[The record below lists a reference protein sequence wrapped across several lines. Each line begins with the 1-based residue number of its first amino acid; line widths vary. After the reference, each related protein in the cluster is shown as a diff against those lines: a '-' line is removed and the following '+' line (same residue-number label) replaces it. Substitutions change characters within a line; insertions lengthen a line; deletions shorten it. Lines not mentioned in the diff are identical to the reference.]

1 MSTMQNSSG
10 EAVQPSPVMLLREL
24 VGGMRVTQ
32 LIYVAAK
39 LGIAALLKDGS
50 KSVDELASNV
60 GAHPRALYRVLR
72 ALASIGIFAE
82 VGNRQF
88 ELTAL
93 GEPLQDQVPGS
104 VRAMAI
110 MYGEEGFWKPWGDL
124 LNGVKTGDTA
134 FNRVFGMSR
143 LEYRERNA
151 EAGTNFNKMMA
162 AATVRTANTVI
173 EAYDFSGVKRVID
186 LAGGRGALIA
196 AILKKHPHVQGVLT
210 DLPHV
215 ANEAKAFIELERLE
229 DRCEIIGGDFFK
241 SVPSGADI
249 YILKSI
255 IQDVEDDGVITI
267 LKNCRRAMGNH
278 ARLLIV
284 DWIMPSHGQPSPANV
299 YDVQMMVIGGGL
311 LRTELEFGTLVEK
324 GGFKLNRVL
333 PTRSELSI
341 IEGVP
346 V

>member
-1 MSTMQNSSG
+1 MSAMQNSSG
-10 EAVQPSPVMLLREL
+10 EAVQPSLVMLLREL
-24 VGGMRVTQ
+24 MSGMRVTQ

-39 LGIAALLKDGS
+39 LGIADLLKDGS
-50 KSVDELASNV
+50 KSVDELASKV

-72 ALASIGIFAE
+72 ALASMGIFAE
-82 VGNRQF
+82 VGDRKF

-93 GEPLQDQVPGS
+93 AEPLQDQVPGS

-124 LNGVKTGDTA
+124 LNCVKTGDTA

-143 LEYRERNA
+143 LEYRARNA
-151 EAGTNFNKMMA
+151 EAGTNFNKMMSA
-162 AATVRTANTVI
+162 STVRTANAVI
-173 EAYDFSGVKRVID
+173 EAYDFSGVKTVID

-196 AILKKHPHVQGVLT
+196 AILKRHPHVQGVLT

-215 ANEAKAFIELERLE
+215 ANEAKAFIESERLK
-229 DRCEIIGGDFFK
+229 DRCEIIGGDNFE
-241 SVPSGADI
+241 SIPSGGDI

-255 IQDVEDDGVITI
+255 IQDEQDDGVVAL

-284 DWIMPSHGQPSPANV
+284 DWILPSHGSPSPANM
-299 YDVQMMVIGGGL
+299 YDIIQMVIGGGL
-311 LRTELEFGTLVEK
+311 LRTEEEFGALFEK
-324 GGFKLNRVL
+324 AGFKLNRVL

>member
-10 EAVQPSPVMLLREL
+10 EAIQPSPVMLLREL
-24 VGGMRVTQ
+24 MSGMRVTQ

-39 LGIAALLKDGS
+39 LGIADLLKDGS
-50 KSVDELASNV
+50 KSIDELASKV

-82 VGNRQF
+82 VGDRQF

-93 GEPLQDQVPGS
+93 AEPLQDRVPGS
-104 VRAMAI
+104 MRARAI
-110 MYGEEGFWKPWGDL
+110 LFGEEVRWKPWGDL
-124 LNGVKTGDTA
+124 LNCVKTGDTP
-134 FNRVFGMSR
+134 FNRVFGMR
-143 LEYRERNA
+143 PWEYRSKNA
-151 EAGTNFNKMMA
+151 EAGTNFNKNMA
-162 AATVRTANTVI
+162 AATVRTANAVI
-173 EAYDFSGVKRVID
+173 EAYDFSGVNKVVD

-196 AILKKHPHVQGVLT
+196 AILKRFPHVKGVLT
-210 DLPHV
+210 DLPNV
-215 ANEAKAFIELERLE
+215 ANEAKAFIETAGLE
-229 DRCEIIGGDFFK
+229 DRCEIVSGDYFE
-241 SVPSGADI
+241 SVPPGGDI
-249 YILKSI
+249 YILKSVI
-255 IQDVEDDGVITI
+255 EDEQDDGAVDL

-284 DWIMPSHGQPSPANV
+284 DTIMSPHGSPSPANV
-299 YDVQMMVIGGGL
+299 YDVHMLVIAGGL
-311 LRTELEFGTLVEK
+311 LRTEEEFGALFEK
-324 GGFKLNRVL
+324 AGFKVNRIL

>member
-1 MSTMQNSSG
+1 MKNSSG
-10 EAVQPSPVMLLREL
+10 EAVHPSPAVVLREL
-24 VGGMRVTQ
+24 MSGMRVTQ

-39 LGIAALLKDGS
+39 LGIADLLKDGS
-50 KSVDELASNV
+50 KSIDKLASKV

-72 ALASIGIFAE
+72 ALASMGIFAE
-82 VGNRQF
+82 VGDRKF

-93 GEPLQDQVPGS
+93 AEPLQDRVPGS
-104 VRAMAI
+104 VRARAI
-110 MYGEEGFWKPWGDL
+110 LNGAEVYWKPWGDL
-124 LNGVKTGDTA
+124 LNCVKTGDA
-134 FNRVFGMSR
+134 PFNRVFGMSFW
-143 LEYRERNA
+143 EYLTRNA
-151 EAGTNFNKMMA
+151 EAGTIFNKSMS
-162 AATVRTANTVI
+162 ANTEQSANAVD
-173 EAYDFSGVKRVID
+173 EAYDFSGVNRVID
-186 LAGGRGALIA
+186 LAGGRGTLIA
-196 AILKKHPHVQGVLT
+196 AILKKYPQVQGVLT
-210 DLPHV
+210 DLPPV
-215 ANEAKAFIELERLE
+215 ANEAKAFIESEGLE
-229 DRCEIIGGDFFK
+229 DRCEIIGGDYFE

-255 IQDVEDDGVITI
+255 IQSEEDDSVVAV

-284 DWIMPSHGQPSPANV
+284 DLIMSPHGSPSPANV